1 MESNTEELKE
11 KEAII
16 ENLRFKMGNLEN
28 LLKYKMSEP
37 GGENLTF
44 QKIISNLTE
53 TVTEKEEELRQL
65 RKVNKELLSLL
76 KNKG

>member
-1 MESNTEELKE
+1 
-11 KEAII
+11 
-16 ENLRFKMGNLEN
+16 MGNLES

-53 TVTEKEEELRQL
+53 TVTEKEEELKEL
-65 RKVNKELLSLL
+65 KKVNRELMQLVK
-76 KNKG
+76 KNK